1 MKISLDLSGGGLAE
15 MVSLADFLERNLR
28 LWGLKTKYHMEY
40 TVEGHVDER
49 MENLAQRGVEVE
61 ISVFNSKG

>member
-28 LWGLKTKYHMEY
+28 MWGLKTKYNREY
-40 TVEGHVDER
+40 TVEGHVDEH
-49 MENLAQRGVEVE
+49 MENLAQREVEVE
-61 ISVFNSKG
+61 ISVFNPRG